1 MDHSSQVIRAICMG
15 KLRHSWGGAG
25 GQHGGSLG
33 GGSWAGLGT
42 KALCWGL
49 VYWLWLYTEGGDGAG
64 GCVGWMCHGWV
75 RSDTVQRGRSG
86 GCKHRMDVS
95 GTSCGRMCY
104 RTAGSTGSLLQP
116 SKVLGG
122 AAARALGIAQGLAL
136 GAGWAAAQ

>member
-1 MDHSSQVIRAICMG
+1 MLGLVASMEAAWEEGAWLASAPKPC
-15 KLRHSWGGAG
+15 AG
-25 GQHGGSLG
+25 GWCTGFGFTQR
-33 GGSWAGLGT
+33 
-42 KALCWGL
+42 
-49 VYWLWLYTEGGDGAG
+49 GGDGAG